1 MQFFLERR
9 PKKVSLEHWAWLGIA
24 VQPGSKTVDRIL
36 RVFPD
41 PEEFFLSGDSGISK
55 VGGINATEAL
65 RIRAT
70 SLDVAKK
77 AVDTAENYG
86 AKVITKE
93 SLYYPQNLL
102 SIESAPPVLYVLGDE
117 NCLNAEPAI
126 AVVGTRRL
134 SEYGNK
140 MAGIIA
146 GGLGSAGA
154 LVVSGM
160 ALGIDSAA
168 HKACLAVGGKTV
180 AVQGCGICKTF
191 PPENVELK
199 ELIAANGAV
208 ISEFVPDAEPAGS
221 YFPIRNRIVSGMSL
235 GVCVV
240 EAAARSGTSITA
252 NLAFEQ
258 GRKVFAVPADV
269 NRTTSQGTFKLLR
282 NGAIPVADAKDIL
295 SEFGD
300 DLTAHLS
307 FDRIQKR
314 KIEKNP
320 EAKNERPKKQPKP
333 VKKAPPAGISKNALA
348 IYDVLDRNPKSSDE
362 ISDLTGLSSPMVSVG
377 LTELEIAGLISPVS
391 GRRFVIA

>member
-1 MQFFLERR
+1 M
-9 PKKVSLEHWAWLGIA
+9 SLEHWAWLGIA
-24 VQPGSKTVDRIL
+24 SQPGNRIVDDIL

-41 PEEFFLSGDSGISK
+41 PEEFFLSGDLGIEK
-55 VGGINATEAL
+55 VGTINEADAL

-77 AVDTAENYG
+77 AIDSAENYG

-93 SLYYPQNLL
+93 SPFYPQNLL
-102 SIESAPPVLYVLGDE
+102 SIKTAPPVLYVLGDE
-117 NCLNAEPAI
+117 TCLNMEPAI
-126 AVVGTRRL
+126 GIVGTRRM
-134 SEYGNK
+134 SEYGSK
-140 MAGIIA
+140 MASVIS

-168 HKACLAVGGKTV
+168 HKACLAAGGKTV
-180 AVQGCGICKTF
+180 AIQGCGICKTF

-208 ISEFVPDAEPAGS
+208 ISEFIPDDEARS
-221 YFPIRNRIVSGMSL
+221 SFFPIRNRIVSGMSL
-235 GVCVV
+235 GVCVI

-252 NLAFEQ
+252 NLAFDQ

-269 NRTTSQGTFKLLR
+269 NRSTSQGTFRLLR

-295 SEFGD
+295 SEFGE
-300 DLTAHLS
+300 DLIAHL
-307 FDRIQKR
+307 DLEKIEHR

-320 EAKNERPKKQPKP
+320 EAKNERPEKQPKH
-333 VKKAPPAGISKNALA
+333 VKKAPPAGLSKNAAA
-348 IYDVLDRNPKSSDE
+348 IYGVLDRIPKNTDE
-362 ISDLTGLSSPMVSVG
+362 ISDLTELSSSAVAVG
-377 LTELEIAGLISPVS
+377 LTELELLGLIVPAS

>member
-1 MQFFLERR
+1 M
-9 PKKVSLEHWAWLGIA
+9 SLEHWAWLGIA
-24 VQPGSKTVDRIL
+24 SQPGNRIVDDIL

-41 PEEFFLSGDSGISK
+41 PEEFFLSGDLGIEK
-55 VGGINATEAL
+55 VGTIKEADAL

-77 AVDTAENYG
+77 AIDSAENYG

-93 SLYYPQNLL
+93 SPFYPQNLL
-102 SIESAPPVLYVLGDE
+102 SIETAPPVLYVLGDE
-117 NCLNAEPAI
+117 SCLNMEPAI
-126 AVVGTRRL
+126 GIVGTRRM
-134 SEYGNK
+134 SEYGSK
-140 MAGIIA
+140 MASVIS

-168 HKACLAVGGKTV
+168 HKACLAAGGKTV

-208 ISEFVPDAEPAGS
+208 ISEFIPDDEARS
-221 YFPIRNRIVSGMSL
+221 SFFPIRNRIVSGMSL
-235 GVCVV
+235 GVCVI

-252 NLAFEQ
+252 NLAFDQ

-269 NRTTSQGTFKLLR
+269 NRSTSQGTFRLLR

-295 SEFGD
+295 SEFGE
-300 DLTAHLS
+300 DLIAHL
-307 FDRIQKR
+307 DLEKIEHR

-320 EAKNERPKKQPKP
+320 EAKNERPEKQPKH
-333 VKKAPPAGISKNALA
+333 VKKAPPAGLSKNAAA
-348 IYDVLDRNPKSSDE
+348 IYGVLDRIPKNTDE
-362 ISDLTGLSSPMVSVG
+362 ISDLTELSSSAVAVG
-377 LTELEIAGLISPVS
+377 LTELELLGLIVPAS

>member
-1 MQFFLERR
+1 M
-9 PKKVSLEHWAWLGIA
+9 SLEHWAWLGIA
-24 VQPGSKTVDRIL
+24 AQPGNKIVDDIL

-41 PEEFFLSGDSGISK
+41 PEEFFLSGDSGIEK
-55 VGGINATEAL
+55 VGTINSRDAL

-70 SLDVAKK
+70 SLDVAKR
-77 AVDTAENYG
+77 AVETAENYG
-86 AKVITKE
+86 AKVLTKE
-93 SLYYPQNLL
+93 SEFYPQNLL

-117 NCLNAEPAI
+117 TCLKQEPAV
-126 AVVGTRRL
+126 AVVGTRRI

-140 MAGIIA
+140 MAKIIA

-168 HKACLAVGGKTV
+168 HKACLSAGGKTV

-208 ISEFVPDAEPAGS
+208 ISEFVPDEEARS
-221 YFPIRNRIVSGMSL
+221 SFFPIRNRIVSGMSL

-252 NLAFEQ
+252 NLAFDQ

-269 NRTTSQGTFKLLR
+269 NRSTSQGTFRLLR
-282 NGAIPVADAKDIL
+282 SGAIPVADAKDIL
-295 SEFGD
+295 MEFGEEY
-300 DLTAHLS
+300 TSHLS
-307 FDRIQKR
+307 FEKIQKR

-320 EAKNERPKKQPKP
+320 EAKNERPEKASKP
-333 VKKAPPAGISKNALA
+333 VKKAPPSGLSKNAAA
-348 IYDVLDRNPKSSDE
+348 IYSVLDRTPKSADE
-362 ISDLTGLSSPMVSVG
+362 ISELTNLASSAVAVG
-377 LTELEIAGLISPVS
+377 LTELELLGLIIPAS

>member
-1 MQFFLERR
+1 M
-9 PKKVSLEHWAWLGIA
+9 SLEHWAWLGIA
-24 VQPGSKTVDRIL
+24 SQPGNRIVDDIL

-41 PEEFFLSGDSGISK
+41 PEEFFLSGDLGIEK
-55 VGGINATEAL
+55 VGTINEADAL

-77 AVDTAENYG
+77 AIDSAENYG

-93 SLYYPQNLL
+93 SPFYPQNLL
-102 SIESAPPVLYVLGDE
+102 SIKTAPPVLYVLGDE
-117 NCLNAEPAI
+117 TCLNMEPAI
-126 AVVGTRRL
+126 GIVGTRRM
-134 SEYGNK
+134 SEYGSK
-140 MAGIIA
+140 MASVIS

-168 HKACLAVGGKTV
+168 HKACLAAGGKTV

-208 ISEFVPDAEPAGS
+208 ISEFIPDDEARS
-221 YFPIRNRIVSGMSL
+221 SFFPIRNRIVSGMSL
-235 GVCVV
+235 GVCVI

-252 NLAFEQ
+252 NLAFDQ

-269 NRTTSQGTFKLLR
+269 NRSTSQGTFRLLR

-295 SEFGD
+295 SEFGE
-300 DLTAHLS
+300 DLIAHL
-307 FDRIQKR
+307 DLEKIEHR

-320 EAKNERPKKQPKP
+320 EAKNERPEKQPKH
-333 VKKAPPAGISKNALA
+333 VKKAPPAGLSKNAAA
-348 IYDVLDRNPKSSDE
+348 IYGVLDRIPKNTDE
-362 ISDLTGLSSPMVSVG
+362 ISDLTELSSSAVAVG
-377 LTELEIAGLISPVS
+377 LTELELLGLIVPAS

>member
-1 MQFFLERR
+1 M
-9 PKKVSLEHWAWLGIA
+9 SLEHWAWLGIA
-24 VQPGSKTVDRIL
+24 AQPGSRIVDDIL

-41 PEEFFLSGDSGISK
+41 PEEFFLSGDSGIEK
-55 VGGINATEAL
+55 VGTINGADAL

-77 AVDTAENYG
+77 AVESAYNYG

-93 SLYYPQNLL
+93 SEFYPKGLL
-102 SIESAPPVLYVLGDE
+102 NIETAPPVLYVLGDE
-117 NCLNAEPAI
+117 TCLNMEPAI
-126 AVVGTRRL
+126 GIVGTRRM
-134 SEYGNK
+134 SEYGNS
-140 MAGIIA
+140 MAKIIA

-168 HKACLAVGGKTV
+168 HKACLSAGGKTV

-208 ISEFVPDAEPAGS
+208 ISEFVPDAEPRS
-221 YFPIRNRIVSGMSL
+221 SFFPIRNRIVSGMSL
-235 GVCVV
+235 GVCVI

-252 NLAFEQ
+252 NLAFKQ

-269 NRTTSQGTFKLLR
+269 NRPTSQGTFRLLR
-282 NGAIPVADAKDIL
+282 SGAIPVANAKDIL
-295 SEFGD
+295 MEFGD
-300 DLTAHLS
+300 EYTAHLS
-307 FDRIQKR
+307 LDKIQK
-314 KIEKNP
+314 
-320 EAKNERPKKQPKP
+320 PKKENASSQKAERTEKAPKP
-333 VKKAPPAGISKNALA
+333 VKKLPPSGLSKSASA
-348 IYDVLDRNPKSSDE
+348 VYQVLDRTPRSSDE
-362 ISDLTGLSSPMVSVG
+362 ISDLTNLSSSAVAVA
-377 LTELEIAGLISPVS
+377 LTELELMGLISPVS

>member
-1 MQFFLERR
+1 M
-9 PKKVSLEHWAWLGIA
+9 SLEHWVWLGIA
-24 VQPGSKTVDRIL
+24 SQPGSRIADDIL

-41 PEEFFLSGDSGISK
+41 PEEFFLSGDSGIEKIGS
-55 VGGINATEAL
+55 INSADAL

-77 AVDTAENYG
+77 AIENAENYG
-86 AKVITKE
+86 AKVLTKE
-93 SLYYPQNLL
+93 SPFYPQNLL
-102 SIESAPPVLYVLGDE
+102 SIETAPPVLYCLGDE
-117 NCLNAEPAI
+117 TCLNMAPAI
-126 AVVGTRRL
+126 GVVGTRRM

-140 MAGIIA
+140 MANIIA

-168 HKACLAVGGKTV
+168 HKACLAAGGKTV

-208 ISEFVPDAEPAGS
+208 ISEFIPDAEARS
-221 YFPIRNRIVSGMSL
+221 SFFPIRNRIVSGMSL
-235 GVCVV
+235 GVCVI

-269 NRTTSQGTFKLLR
+269 NRSTSQGTFRLLR
-282 NGAIPVADAKDIL
+282 SGAIPVADAKDIL
-295 SEFGD
+295 SEFGSEY
-300 DLTAHLS
+300 TAHLS
-307 FDRIQKR
+307 LDKIQKR
-314 KIEKNP
+314 KTEKNP
-320 EAKNERPKKQPKP
+320 AAKNDRPKKLI
-333 VKKAPPAGISKNALA
+333 KKAPPAELSKNAAA
-348 IYDVLDRNPKSSDE
+348 IYGVLDRIPKSADE
-362 ISDLTGLSSPMVSVG
+362 ISDMTELPSSAVAVG
-377 LTELEIAGLISPVS
+377 LTELELMGLIIPAS

>member
-1 MQFFLERR
+1 M
-9 PKKVSLEHWAWLGIA
+9 SLEHWAWLGIA
-24 VQPGSKTVDRIL
+24 AQPGSKIVDDIL

-41 PEEFFLSGDSGISK
+41 PEEFFLSGDSGIAK
-55 VGGINATEAL
+55 VGTINGADAL

-77 AVDTAENYG
+77 AVETAENYG
-86 AKVITKE
+86 AKVLTKE
-93 SLYYPQNLL
+93 SEFYPQGLL
-102 SIESAPPVLYVLGDE
+102 GIKSAPPVLYVLGDE
-117 NCLNAEPAI
+117 TCLNAEPAI
-126 AVVGTRRL
+126 AVVGTRRM

-140 MAGIIA
+140 MAQIIA

-168 HKACLAVGGKTV
+168 HKACLASGGKTV

-208 ISEFVPDAEPAGS
+208 ISEFIPDAEAAGS
-221 YFPIRNRIVSGMSL
+221 FFPIRNRIVSGMSL
-235 GVCVV
+235 GVCVI

-269 NRTTSQGTFKLLR
+269 NRTTSQGTFRLLR

-295 SEFGD
+295 AEFGD
-300 DLTAHLS
+300 EYTAHLNIEK
-307 FDRIQKR
+307 IQKR

-320 EAKNERPKKQPKP
+320 SAKNEKP
-333 VKKAPPAGISKNALA
+333 EKAPRLIKKAPPSGLSKNASA
-348 IYDVLDRNPKSSDE
+348 IYRVLDRTPKSADE
-362 ISDLTGLSSPMVSVG
+362 ISDLTELSSSAVAVG
-377 LTELEIAGLISPVS
+377 LTELELLGLITPAS

>member
-1 MQFFLERR
+1 M
-9 PKKVSLEHWAWLGIA
+9 SLEHWVWLGI
-24 VQPGSKTVDRIL
+24 VIQPGSKIVDDIL

-41 PEEFFLSGDSGISK
+41 PEEFFLSGDSGIEKIKSIK
-55 VGGINATEAL
+55 EADAL

-70 SLDVAKK
+70 SLDVAKR
-77 AVDTAENYG
+77 AIETAENYG
-86 AKVITKE
+86 AKIITKE
-93 SLYYPQNLL
+93 SGFYPQNLL
-102 SIESAPPVLYVLGDE
+102 KIEAAPPVLYVLGDE
-117 NCLNAEPAI
+117 TCLNTVPAV

-134 SEYGNK
+134 SEYGDK
-140 MAGIIA
+140 MAQIIA

-168 HKACLAVGGKTV
+168 HKACLSAGGKTV

-191 PPENVELK
+191 PPENIELK

-208 ISEFVPDAEPAGS
+208 ISEFPPDSEARS
-221 YFPIRNRIVSGMSL
+221 SFFPIRNRIVSGMSL
-235 GVCVV
+235 GVCVI

-252 NLAFEQ
+252 NLAFDQ

-269 NRTTSQGTFKLLR
+269 NRTTSQGTFRLLR
-282 NGAIPVADAKDIL
+282 SGAIPVADAKDIL

-300 DLTAHLS
+300 EHTAHLS
-307 FDRIQKR
+307 FEKIQKR

-320 EAKNERPKKQPKP
+320 EAKNERPEKLPKP
-333 VKKAPPAGISKNALA
+333 VKKAPPPGLSKSAFA
-348 IYDVLDRNPKSSDE
+348 IYEVLDRIPKSADE
-362 ISDLTGLSSPMVSVG
+362 ISELTELPSSSIAVG
-377 LTELEIAGLISPVS
+377 LTELELLGLVIPSS

>member
-1 MQFFLERR
+1 M
-9 PKKVSLEHWAWLGIA
+9 SLEHWAWLGIA
-24 VQPGSKTVDRIL
+24 AQPGSKIVDDIL

-41 PEEFFLSGDSGISK
+41 PEEFFLSGDSGIAK
-55 VGGINATEAL
+55 VGTINGADAL

-77 AVDTAENYG
+77 AVETAENYG
-86 AKVITKE
+86 AKVLTKE
-93 SLYYPQNLL
+93 SEFYPQGLL
-102 SIESAPPVLYVLGDE
+102 GIKSAPPVLYVLGDE
-117 NCLNAEPAI
+117 TCLNAEPAI
-126 AVVGTRRL
+126 AVVGTRRM

-140 MAGIIA
+140 MAQIIA

-168 HKACLAVGGKTV
+168 HKACLASGGKTV

-208 ISEFVPDAEPAGS
+208 ISEFIPDAEAAGS
-221 YFPIRNRIVSGMSL
+221 FFPIRNRIVSGMSL
-235 GVCVV
+235 GVCVI

-269 NRTTSQGTFKLLR
+269 NRTTSQGTFRLLR

-295 SEFGD
+295 AEFGD
-300 DLTAHLS
+300 EYTAHLNIEK
-307 FDRIQKR
+307 IQKR

-320 EAKNERPKKQPKP
+320 SAKNEKPEKAPKLI
-333 VKKAPPAGISKNALA
+333 KKAPPSGLSKNASA
-348 IYDVLDRNPKSSDE
+348 IYRVLDRTPKSADE
-362 ISDLTGLSSPMVSVG
+362 ISDLTELSSSAVAVG
-377 LTELEIAGLISPVS
+377 LTELELLGLITPAS

>member
-1 MQFFLERR
+1 M
-9 PKKVSLEHWAWLGIA
+9 SLEHWAWLGIA
-24 VQPGSKTVDRIL
+24 AQPGNRIVDDIL

-41 PEEFFLSGDSGISK
+41 PEEFFLSGDLGIEK
-55 VGGINATEAL
+55 VGTINSKDAL

-70 SLDVAKK
+70 SLDVAKR
-77 AVDTAENYG
+77 AVETAENYG
-86 AKVITKE
+86 AKVLTKE
-93 SLYYPQNLL
+93 SEFYPQNLL

-117 NCLNAEPAI
+117 TCLNQEPAV
-126 AVVGTRRL
+126 AVVGTRRI

-140 MAGIIA
+140 MAKIIA

-168 HKACLAVGGKTV
+168 HKACLSSGGKTV

-208 ISEFVPDAEPAGS
+208 ISEFVPDEEARS
-221 YFPIRNRIVSGMSL
+221 SFFPIRNRIVSGMSL

-252 NLAFEQ
+252 NLAFDQ

-269 NRTTSQGTFKLLR
+269 NRSTSQGTFRLLR
-282 NGAIPVADAKDIL
+282 SGAIPVADAKDIL
-295 SEFGD
+295 MEFGEEY
-300 DLTAHLS
+300 TSHLS
-307 FDRIQKR
+307 FEKIQKR

-320 EAKNERPKKQPKP
+320 EAKNERPEKAPKP
-333 VKKAPPAGISKNALA
+333 VKKAPPSGLSKNAAA
-348 IYDVLDRNPKSSDE
+348 IYSVLDRTPKSADE
-362 ISDLTGLSSPMVSVG
+362 ISELTNLASSAVAVG
-377 LTELEIAGLISPVS
+377 LTELELLGLIIPTS

>member
-1 MQFFLERR
+1 M
-9 PKKVSLEHWAWLGIA
+9 SLEHWAWLGIA
-24 VQPGSKTVDRIL
+24 AQPGNRIVDDIL

-41 PEEFFLSGDSGISK
+41 PEEFFLSGDSGIEK
-55 VGGINATEAL
+55 VGTINGADAL

-77 AVDTAENYG
+77 AVETAENYG

-93 SLYYPQNLL
+93 SEFYPQNLL
-102 SIESAPPVLYVLGDE
+102 NIKSAPPVLYVLGDE
-117 NCLNAEPAI
+117 TCLNMEPAI
-126 AVVGTRRL
+126 GVVGTRRL
-134 SEYGNK
+134 SEYGAK
-140 MAGIIA
+140 MARIIA
-146 GGLGSAGA
+146 GGLGGAGA

-160 ALGIDSAA
+160 ALGIDSVA
-168 HKACLAVGGKTV
+168 HKACLAAGGKTV

-208 ISEFVPDAEPAGS
+208 ISEFIPDAEAAGS
-221 YFPIRNRIVSGMSL
+221 FFPIRNRIVSGMSL

-252 NLAFEQ
+252 NLAFDQ

-269 NRTTSQGTFKLLR
+269 NRTTSQGTFRLLR

-295 SEFGD
+295 SEFGE

-314 KIEKNP
+314 RIEKNP
-320 EAKNERPKKQPKP
+320 AAKNEKPPKP
-333 VKKAPPAGISKNALA
+333 VKKAPPAGLSKNASD
-348 IYDVLDRNPKSSDE
+348 IYRVLDRTPRSADE
-362 ISDLTGLSSPMVSVG
+362 ISDLTELSSSMVAVG

>member
-1 MQFFLERR
+1 M
-9 PKKVSLEHWAWLGIA
+9 SLEHWVWLGIA
-24 VQPGSKTVDRIL
+24 IQPGSKIVDDIL

-41 PEEFFLSGDSGISK
+41 PEEFFLSGDSGIEKIKSIK
-55 VGGINATEAL
+55 EADAL

-70 SLDVAKK
+70 SLDVAKR
-77 AVDTAENYG
+77 AIETAENYG
-86 AKVITKE
+86 AKIITKE
-93 SLYYPQNLL
+93 SGFYPQNLL
-102 SIESAPPVLYVLGDE
+102 KIEAAPPVLYVLGDE
-117 NCLNAEPAI
+117 TCLNTVPAV

-134 SEYGNK
+134 SEYGDK
-140 MAGIIA
+140 MAQIIA

-168 HKACLAVGGKTV
+168 HKACLSAGGKTV

-191 PPENVELK
+191 PPENIELK

-208 ISEFVPDAEPAGS
+208 ISEFPPDSEARS
-221 YFPIRNRIVSGMSL
+221 SFFPIRNRIVSGMSL
-235 GVCVV
+235 GVCVI

-252 NLAFEQ
+252 NLAFDQ

-269 NRTTSQGTFKLLR
+269 NRTTSQGTFRLLR
-282 NGAIPVADAKDIL
+282 SGAIPVADAKDIL

-300 DLTAHLS
+300 EHTAHLS
-307 FDRIQKR
+307 FEKIQKR

-320 EAKNERPKKQPKP
+320 EAKNERPEKLPKP
-333 VKKAPPAGISKNALA
+333 VKKAPPPGLSKSALA
-348 IYDVLDRNPKSSDE
+348 IYEVLDRIPKSTDE
-362 ISDLTGLSSPMVSVG
+362 ISELTELPSSSIAVG
-377 LTELEIAGLISPVS
+377 LTELELLGLVIPSS

>member
-1 MQFFLERR
+1 M
-9 PKKVSLEHWAWLGIA
+9 SLEHWAWLGIA
-24 VQPGSKTVDRIL
+24 AQPGNRIVDDIL

-41 PEEFFLSGDSGISK
+41 PEEFFLSGDSGIEK
-55 VGGINATEAL
+55 VGTINGADAL

-77 AVDTAENYG
+77 AVETAENYG

-93 SLYYPQNLL
+93 SEFYPQNLL
-102 SIESAPPVLYVLGDE
+102 NIKSAPPVLYVLGDE
-117 NCLNAEPAI
+117 TCLNMEPAI
-126 AVVGTRRL
+126 GVVGTRRL
-134 SEYGNK
+134 SEYGAK
-140 MAGIIA
+140 MAQIIA
-146 GGLGSAGA
+146 GGLGGAGA

-160 ALGIDSAA
+160 ALGIDSVA
-168 HKACLAVGGKTV
+168 HKACLAAGGKTV

-208 ISEFVPDAEPAGS
+208 ISEFIPDAEAAGS
-221 YFPIRNRIVSGMSL
+221 FFPIRNRIVSGMSL

-252 NLAFEQ
+252 NLAFDQ

-269 NRTTSQGTFKLLR
+269 NRTTSQGTFRLLR

-295 SEFGD
+295 SEFGE

-314 KIEKNP
+314 RIEKNP
-320 EAKNERPKKQPKP
+320 AAKNEKPPKP
-333 VKKAPPAGISKNALA
+333 VKKAPPAGLSKNASD
-348 IYDVLDRNPKSSDE
+348 IYRVLDRTPRSADE
-362 ISDLTGLSSPMVSVG
+362 ISDLTELSSSMVAVG

>member
-1 MQFFLERR
+1 M
-9 PKKVSLEHWAWLGIA
+9 SLEHWAWLGIA
-24 VQPGSKTVDRIL
+24 AQPGNKIVDDIL

-41 PEEFFLSGDSGISK
+41 PEEFFLSGDLGIEK
-55 VGGINATEAL
+55 VGTINSKDAL

-70 SLDVAKK
+70 SLDVAKR
-77 AVDTAENYG
+77 AVETAENYG
-86 AKVITKE
+86 AKVLTKE
-93 SLYYPQNLL
+93 SEFYPQNLL

-117 NCLNAEPAI
+117 TCLNQEPAV
-126 AVVGTRRL
+126 AVVGTRRI

-140 MAGIIA
+140 MAKIIA

-168 HKACLAVGGKTV
+168 HKACLSSGGKTV

-208 ISEFVPDAEPAGS
+208 ISEFVPDEEARS
-221 YFPIRNRIVSGMSL
+221 SFFPIRNRIVSGMSL

-252 NLAFEQ
+252 NLAFDQ

-269 NRTTSQGTFKLLR
+269 NRSTSQGTFRLLR
-282 NGAIPVADAKDIL
+282 SGAIPVADAKDIL
-295 SEFGD
+295 MEFGEEY
-300 DLTAHLS
+300 TSHLS
-307 FDRIQKR
+307 FEKIQKR

-320 EAKNERPKKQPKP
+320 EAKNERPEKAPKP
-333 VKKAPPAGISKNALA
+333 VKKAPPSGLSKNAAA
-348 IYDVLDRNPKSSDE
+348 IYSVLDRTPKSADE
-362 ISDLTGLSSPMVSVG
+362 ISELTNLASSAVAVG
-377 LTELEIAGLISPVS
+377 LTELELLGLIIPAS

>member
-1 MQFFLERR
+1 M
-9 PKKVSLEHWAWLGIA
+9 SLEHWAWLGIA
-24 VQPGSKTVDRIL
+24 AQPGNRIVDDIL

-41 PEEFFLSGDSGISK
+41 PEEFFLSGDLGIEK
-55 VGGINATEAL
+55 VGTINSKDAL

-70 SLDVAKK
+70 SLDVAKR
-77 AVDTAENYG
+77 AVETAENYG
-86 AKVITKE
+86 AKVLTKE
-93 SLYYPQNLL
+93 SEYYPQNLL

-117 NCLNAEPAI
+117 TCLNQEPAV
-126 AVVGTRRL
+126 AVVGTRRI

-140 MAGIIA
+140 MAKIIA

-168 HKACLAVGGKTV
+168 HKACLSSGGKTV

-208 ISEFVPDAEPAGS
+208 ISEFVPDEEARS
-221 YFPIRNRIVSGMSL
+221 SFFPIRNRIVSGMSL

-252 NLAFEQ
+252 NLAFDQ

-269 NRTTSQGTFKLLR
+269 NRSTSQGTFRLLR
-282 NGAIPVADAKDIL
+282 SGAIPVADAKDIL
-295 SEFGD
+295 MEFGEEY
-300 DLTAHLS
+300 TSHLS
-307 FDRIQKR
+307 FEKIQKR

-320 EAKNERPKKQPKP
+320 EAKNERPEKASKP
-333 VKKAPPAGISKNALA
+333 VKKAPPSGLSKNAAA
-348 IYDVLDRNPKSSDE
+348 IYSVLDRTPKSADE
-362 ISDLTGLSSPMVSVG
+362 ISELTNLASSAVAVG
-377 LTELEIAGLISPVS
+377 LTELELLGLIIPAS

>member
-1 MQFFLERR
+1 M
-9 PKKVSLEHWAWLGIA
+9 SLEHWVWLGIA
-24 VQPGSKTVDRIL
+24 SQPGSHIADDIL

-41 PEEFFLSGDSGISK
+41 PEEFFLSGDLGIEKIGGIS
-55 VGGINATEAL
+55 GADAL

-77 AVDTAENYG
+77 AIENAENYG
-86 AKVITKE
+86 AKVLTKG
-93 SLYYPQNLL
+93 SPFYPHNLL
-102 SIESAPPVLYVLGDE
+102 SIETAPPVLYCLGDE
-117 NCLNAEPAI
+117 TCLNMAPAI
-126 AVVGTRRL
+126 GVVGTRRM

-140 MAGIIA
+140 MANIIS

-168 HKACLAVGGKTV
+168 HKACLAAGGKTV

-208 ISEFVPDAEPAGS
+208 ISEFIPDAEARS
-221 YFPIRNRIVSGMSL
+221 SFFPIRNRIVSGMSL

-269 NRTTSQGTFKLLR
+269 NRSTSQGTFRLLR
-282 NGAIPVADAKDIL
+282 SGAIPVADAKDIL
-295 SEFGD
+295 MEFGEEY
-300 DLTAHLS
+300 TSHLS
-307 FDRIQKR
+307 FEKIQKR
-314 KIEKNP
+314 KTEKNP
-320 EAKNERPKKQPKP
+320 AAKNDRPKKPI
-333 VKKAPPAGISKNALA
+333 KKAPPAELSKNAAA
-348 IYDVLDRNPKSSDE
+348 IYGILDRIPKSADE
-362 ISDLTGLSSPMVSVG
+362 ISDMTELPSSAVAVG
-377 LTELEIAGLISPVS
+377 LTELELLGLIIPAS

>member
-1 MQFFLERR
+1 M
-9 PKKVSLEHWAWLGIA
+9 SLEHWAWLGIA
-24 VQPGSKTVDRIL
+24 AQPGSKIVDDIL

-41 PEEFFLSGDSGISK
+41 PEEFFLSGDSGIAK
-55 VGGINATEAL
+55 VGTINGADAL

-77 AVDTAENYG
+77 AVETAENYG
-86 AKVITKE
+86 AKVLTKE
-93 SLYYPQNLL
+93 SEFYPQGLL
-102 SIESAPPVLYVLGDE
+102 GIKSAPPVLYVLGDE
-117 NCLNAEPAI
+117 TCLNAEPAI
-126 AVVGTRRL
+126 AVVGTRRM

-140 MAGIIA
+140 MAQIIA

-168 HKACLAVGGKTV
+168 HKACLASGGKTV

-208 ISEFVPDAEPAGS
+208 ISEFIPDAEAAGS
-221 YFPIRNRIVSGMSL
+221 FFPIRNRIVSGMSL
-235 GVCVV
+235 GVCVI

-269 NRTTSQGTFKLLR
+269 NRTTSQGTFRLLR

-295 SEFGD
+295 AEFGD
-300 DLTAHLS
+300 EYTAHLNIEK
-307 FDRIQKR
+307 IQKR

-320 EAKNERPKKQPKP
+320 SAKNEKPEKAPKLI
-333 VKKAPPAGISKNALA
+333 KKAPPSGLSKNASA
-348 IYDVLDRNPKSSDE
+348 IYRVLDRTPKSADE
-362 ISDLTGLSSPMVSVG
+362 ISDLTELSSSAVAVG
-377 LTELEIAGLISPVS
+377 LTELELLGLITPVS